1 MNLVTPDT
9 GLLFWMVVIF
19 GIVFF
24 LLAKFGFPIIT
35 DGLRK
40 RNARIQKSLDDA
52 QEIET
57 RMAEWKKEQ
66 AEMMEQTRK
75 EQAAILREASE
86 TKNKIISDAKAEARA
101 AADKMIADAKIQIAA
116 EKESALTDVRREVA
130 LLGVQ
135 VAEKILR
142 KELADDDK
150 RADFLDSMVEE
161 VSRKTESLS

>member
-66 AEMMEQTRK
+66 ADMLEQTRR
-75 EQAAILREASE
+75 EQSAILREATE
-86 TKNKIISDAKAEARA
+86 TKNKIISDAKAEARS
-101 AADKMIADAKIQIAA
+101 AADKMIADAKLQIAA

-142 KELADDDK
+142 KELADDNK
-150 RADFLDSMVEE
+150 RAAFLDSMVEE
-161 VSRKTESLS
+161 VSRKTDSLS

>member
-40 RNARIQKSLDDA
+40 RSARIQKSLDDA
-52 QEIET
+52 REIET
-57 RMAEWKKEQ
+57 RMAAWKKEQ
-66 AEMMEQTRK
+66 ADMLEQTRR
-75 EQAAILREASE
+75 EQSAILREASE

>member
-1 MNLVTPDT
+1 MNLVTPDA

-19 GIVFF
+19 GIVF
-24 LLAKFGFPIIT
+24 LLLWRFGFPIIT
-35 DGLRK
+35 SSLES
-40 RNARIQKSLDDA
+40 RNKRIQKSLDDA
-52 QEIET
+52 RDLEVKMQQWT
-57 RMAEWKKEQ
+57 ADHARMLEEA
-66 AEMMEQTRK
+66 RK
-75 EQAAILREASE
+75 EQSAILREASE

>member
-57 RMAEWKKEQ
+57 RMAAWKKEQ
-66 AEMMEQTRK
+66 ADMLEQTRR
-75 EQAAILREASE
+75 EQSAILREASE

>member
-142 KELADDDK
+142 IELADDDK

>member
-1 MNLVTPDT
+1 MNLVTPDA

-52 QEIET
+52 QEIEA
-57 RMAEWKKEQ
+57 RMTAWKKEQ
-66 AEMMEQTRK
+66 ADMLEQTRR
-75 EQAAILREASE
+75 EQSAILREASE

-101 AADKMIADAKIQIAA
+101 AADKMIADAKLQITA
-116 EKESALTDVRREVA
+116 EKESALTDVRREAA

-135 VAEKILR
+135 IAERILR

>member
-19 GIVFF
+19 GIVF
-24 LLAKFGFPIIT
+24 LLLWRFGFPIIT
-35 DGLRK
+35 SSLES
-40 RNARIQKSLDDA
+40 RNKRIQKSLDDA
-52 QEIET
+52 RDLEVKMQQWT
-57 RMAEWKKEQ
+57 ADHARMLEEA
-66 AEMMEQTRK
+66 RK
-75 EQAAILREASE
+75 EQATILREASE